1 VCVVLIAVLVV
12 HVVEVGCPVEA
23 ETKRR
28 PETSGP
34 HTSFSSSG
42 VAIRAARNFVMEIGL
57 RHRFRENTV
66 RNYE

>member
-34 HTSFSSSG
+34 HTHHFRVPES
-42 VAIRAARNFVMEIGL
+42 
-57 RHRFRENTV
+57 RFELPVTS
-66 RNYE
+66 